1 MESVSTENKN
11 MKEVLTRATL
21 DNEELQDVVVLK
33 EVNTFIFSLYY
44 KTCIYLSFMMK
55 HGQIT

>member
-33 EVNTFIFSLYY
+33 EVNKFIFSLYY
-44 KTCIYLSFMMK
+44 KTCIWVLWWNMVE
-55 HGQIT
+55 

>member
-33 EVNTFIFSLYY
+33 EVKKFIFSLYY

-55 HGQIT
+55 HGRIT